1 MERIYSNNKIIVDIE
16 KVSIESD
23 IEYKALDIVFSDYI
37 GIESLLPSDYLIKK
51 SNSKSLYSR
60 IIILKVNNREEILS
74 ELFKYRGRAI
84 IMSCTMYDLNN
95 AYSVKVQNLKSQ
107 MWSNIGTDELAVN
120 NSWWSTETSNY
131 NTIEKNDR
139 NDYHNY
145 YRTKKDIDALTNKP
159 VYKKIKEQ
167 KTYNIKYEDRNIHIL
182 GNLNSKAK
190 TLINKKTKEIYQGKY
205 HYNMKTK
212 KIMTGSS
219 PNKNS
224 VELIKNKVKTEY
236 RENIGKVKPKKLKR
250 KTIRQN
256 IRQRTGGY

>member
-1 MERIYSNNKIIVDIE
+1 MERTYSNNKIIVDIE

-74 ELFKYRGRAI
+74 DLFKYRGRAI

-107 MWSNIGTDELAVN
+107 MWSNIGTDDLAVN

-139 NDYHNY
+139 ISFKILWLGENY
-145 YRTKKDIDALTNKP
+145 ET
-159 VYKKIKEQ
+159 YKRKIKTNYKRRISE
-167 KTYNIKYEDRNIHIL
+167 IK
-182 GNLNSKAK
+182 
-190 TLINKKTKEIYQGKY
+190 
-205 HYNMKTK
+205 
-212 KIMTGSS
+212 
-219 PNKNS
+219 
-224 VELIKNKVKTEY
+224 
-236 RENIGKVKPKKLKR
+236 
-250 KTIRQN
+250 
-256 IRQRTGGY
+256 

>member
-1 MERIYSNNKIIVDIE
+1 MFFFKIV
-16 KVSIESD
+16 
-23 IEYKALDIVFSDYI
+23 
-37 GIESLLPSDYLIKK
+37 KK
-51 SNSKSLYSR
+51 
-60 IIILKVNNREEILS
+60 NR
-74 ELFKYRGRAI
+74 K
-84 IMSCTMYDLNN
+84 T
-95 AYSVKVQNLKSQ
+95 VKVQNLKSQ
-107 MWSNIGTDELAVN
+107 MWSNIGTDDLAVN

-159 VYKKIKEQ
+159 VYKKLKEQ

-190 TLINKKTKEIYQGKY
+190 TLINKKTKEIYQGEY